1 MIKMAAGKDQR
12 RKKAAG
18 NAPMTAPSTDLI
30 DSNDSNDLAN
40 DDGPSNKDLVRC
52 FCGNDDDFGEMACCD
67 VCSGWFHFRCMRFK
81 ENVDLLAQRDFV
93 CCFCLASKTLE
104 LLKDVERLQQEIQ
117 EIRECSLEA
126 GRQTACKRS
135 GDKVGSSSDERKV
148 RSYSAVVRE
157 SPKEKEVKLRKNEER
172 KHAPPPKKNPQRDS
186 SKKQPAEN
194 SRKSVGPSAPRA
206 KEFVGRR
213 KLWGTRQTVT
223 EEEIKAVL
231 VSKVPEA
238 RGVEVKRMFKSDNG
252 RFRWWFWL
260 YGDEPVLELL
270 DQGTFGVYWKIEKK
284 SPFSDSVVVRVL
296 GR

>member
-1 MIKMAAGKDQR
+1 
-12 RKKAAG
+12 
-18 NAPMTAPSTDLI
+18 
-30 DSNDSNDLAN
+30 
-40 DDGPSNKDLVRC
+40 
-52 FCGNDDDFGEMACCD
+52 
-67 VCSGWFHFRCMRFK
+67 MRFK

-117 EIRECSLEA
+117 EIRDYGLEA
-126 GRQTACKRS
+126 GKQTAFKQS

-148 RSYSAVVRE
+148 RSYSAAVRE
-157 SPKEKEVKLRKNEER
+157 LPKPEKEVKLQKNKER
-172 KHAPPPKKNPQRDS
+172 KRVPPPKKNPQQDS
-186 SKKQPAEN
+186 SKMQPAEN
-194 SRKSVGPSAPRA
+194 FRKSVGSSAPRA

-213 KLWGTRQTVT
+213 KLWGTRQTDT

-238 RGVEVKRMFKSDNG
+238 RGVEVKRVFKSDNG

-270 DQGTFGVYWKIEKK
+270 DQGSFGVYWKIEKK
-284 SPFSDSVVVRVL
+284 SPFLDSVVVRVL
-296 GR
+296 GP